1 MIPGLLEA
9 ATALGGM
16 VIPPVFDVIKRKL
29 LGISEDSSE
38 GTLSALARSN
48 PEVMTGYVRA
58 KAELYDAEARFFN
71 RDIAGTP
78 STWVIDLRGAIRPS
92 VTLLSVCA
100 LIIEA
105 FPFASLGLDQGTRAT
120 MCLIVSS
127 WFGDRLFNKD
137 AGK

>member
-9 ATALGGM
+9 ATALGGL
-16 VIPPVFDVIKRKL
+16 VIPPVFDVIKRKV
-29 LGISEDSSE
+29 LGVPDDSNE

-48 PEVMTGYVRA
+48 PEVMAGDVRA
-58 KAELYDAEARFFN
+58 KAELY
-71 RDIAGTP
+71 TP

-100 LIIEA
+100 LVIEA

-127 WFGDRLFNKD
+127 WFGDRLFSKD
-137 AGK
+137 VGK

>member
-9 ATALGGM
+9 ATALGGL
-16 VIPPVFDVIKRKL
+16 VIPPVFDVIKRKV
-29 LGISEDSSE
+29 LGIPEDSSE

-92 VTLLSVCA
+92 VLARAISSRSPNFRCWLQA
-100 LIIEA
+100 M
-105 FPFASLGLDQGTRAT
+105 QGTGVCPPA
-120 MCLIVSS
+120 
-127 WFGDRLFNKD
+127 
-137 AGK
+137 